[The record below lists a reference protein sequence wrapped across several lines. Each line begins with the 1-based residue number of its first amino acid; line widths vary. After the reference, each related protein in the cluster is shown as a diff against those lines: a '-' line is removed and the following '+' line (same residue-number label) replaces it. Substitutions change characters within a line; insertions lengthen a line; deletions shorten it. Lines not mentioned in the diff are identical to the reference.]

1 MIRQTTQNLIT
12 ALYPRLSHEDELQGE
27 SNSISNQKRIL
38 ESYAKQNGYTNLQ
51 WYTDDGYSGA
61 NFQRPGF
68 QAMLAD
74 IEAGKV
80 GTVIV
85 KDMSRLGRNYLQVG
99 MYTDMIFPQ
108 RGVRFIA
115 INDGVDSAQGD
126 NDFAPL
132 RNIFN
137 EWMVRD
143 TSKKIK
149 AVFRSK
155 GMSGKPIT
163 SQPVY
168 GYLKGEDGRF
178 IVDEEAAP
186 VVKQIFS
193 LCLAGNGPTKIARIL
208 TEQQIPTP
216 GTLEYRRTGST
227 RRYYPDYP
235 YKWATNTIVHILE
248 RKEYLGHTVN
258 FKTEKVSYKVKSSVE
273 NPEEKQV
280 IFENTHEPIID
291 LATWERVQELRKQ
304 RKRPNRYD
312 EVGLFSGLL
321 FCADCGSVLYQQRY
335 ENKTRKQDCYI
346 CGNYKKRTHDCT
358 AHFIR
363 TDLLTAG
370 VTANLRKVTSYAAK
384 HEKQFMKLLIEQNED
399 GGKRRNAAKRK
410 ELDAAE
416 KRIAELS
423 AIFKRLY
430 EDSVTGR
437 ISDERFAELSADYEA
452 EQKQVKSRAA
462 ELQAE
467 LAKAQEATVN
477 AEKFMKVVRKYTSF
491 EELPD
496 RNGKIFYTS
505 ITSLSH
511 ISKGSG
517 QLFVVVL
524 RVFGLVL
531 PQPAQQTLGVGV
543 GQTAGVGQ
551 GAYHPAQVTAVQ
563 RLQVD
568 TAHRAAISQAA
579 HQRGVQVFV
588 ALLFGA
594 DKVLFLQ
601 PKQEIQQRRVGPTA
615 LGWQVGCDLPPRG
628 GLLAGPKGDHDLL
641 FTTG

>member
-1 MIRQTTQNLIT
+1 MLRQTNQQPIT

-38 ESYAKQNGYTNLQ
+38 ETYAKQNGFSNLR

-99 MYTDMIFPQ
+99 MYTEMIFPQ
-108 RGVRFIA
+108 KGVRFIA

-137 EWMVRD
+137 EWLVRD

-149 AVFRSK
+149 AVKRSK

-163 SQPVY
+163 SKPVY
-168 GYLKGEDGRF
+168 GYLMDENENF
-178 IVDEEAAP
+178 IIDEEAAP
-186 VVKQIFS
+186 VVKQIYN
-193 LCLAGNGPTKIARIL
+193 LCLAGNGPTKIARML

-227 RRYYPDYP
+227 RRYHPGYEC
-235 YKWATNTIVHILE
+235 KWATNTVVHLLE
-248 RKEYLGHTVN
+248 NREYTGCLVN
-258 FKTEKVSYKVKSSVE
+258 FKTEKPSYKLKHSIE
-273 NPEEKQV
+273 NPPEKQAV
-280 IFENTHEPIID
+280 FENHHEPIID
-291 LATWERVQELRKQ
+291 RETWERVQELRKQ

-312 EVGLFSGLL
+312 EVGLFSGIL
-321 FCADCGSVLYQQRY
+321 FCADCGSVMYQQRY
-335 ENKTRKQDCYI
+335 QTDKRKQDCYI
-346 CGNYKKRTHDCT
+346 CGSYKKRTADCT

-370 VTANLRKVTSYAAK
+370 VLSNLRKVTSYAAK
-384 HEKQFMKLLIEQNED
+384 HEARFMKLLIEQNED
-399 GGKRRNAAKRK
+399 GDRRRNAAKKK
-410 ELDAAE
+410 ELEAAE

-437 ISDERFAELSADYEA
+437 ISDERFTELSADYEA
-452 EQKQVKSRAA
+452 EQKELKERAA
-462 ELQAE
+462 RLREELS
-467 LAKAQEATVN
+467 KAQEATAN
-477 AEKFMKVVRKYTSF
+477 AEKFMNVVRRHTTIEELTPTLLREFVEKIVVHESVALDGKRRGKLRRQEIEIYYSF
-491 EELPD
+491 VGKVELPD
-496 RNGKIFYTS
+496 T
-505 ITSLSH
+505 
-511 ISKGSG
+511 
-517 QLFVVVL
+517 
-524 RVFGLVL
+524 
-531 PQPAQQTLGVGV
+531 
-543 GQTAGVGQ
+543 
-551 GAYHPAQVTAVQ
+551 
-563 RLQVD
+563 
-568 TAHRAAISQAA
+568 
-579 HQRGVQVFV
+579 
-588 ALLFGA
+588 
-594 DKVLFLQ
+594 
-601 PKQEIQQRRVGPTA
+601 
-615 LGWQVGCDLPPRG
+615 
-628 GLLAGPKGDHDLL
+628 
-641 FTTG
+641 

>member
-1 MIRQTTQNLIT
+1 MLRQTTRNLIT

-38 ESYAKQNGYTNLQ
+38 ETYAKQNGFSNLQ

-99 MYTDMIFPQ
+99 MYTEMIFPQ
-108 RGVRFIA
+108 KGVRFIA

-137 EWMVRD
+137 EWLVRD

-149 AVFRSK
+149 AVKRSK

-163 SQPVY
+163 SKPVY
-168 GYLKGEDGRF
+168 GYLMDEDENF
-178 IVDEEAAP
+178 IIDEEAAP
-186 VVKQIFS
+186 VVKQIYNF
-193 LCLAGNGPTKIARIL
+193 CLAGNGPTKIARML

-227 RRYYPDYP
+227 RRYHPGYEC
-235 YKWATNTIVHILE
+235 KWATNTVVHLLE
-248 RKEYLGHTVN
+248 NREYTGCLVN
-258 FKTEKVSYKVKSSVE
+258 FKTEKPSYKLKHSIE
-273 NPEEKQV
+273 NPPEKQAV
-280 IFENTHEPIID
+280 FENHHEPIID
-291 LATWERVQELRKQ
+291 RETWERVQELRKQ

-312 EVGLFSGLL
+312 EVGLFSGIL
-321 FCADCGSVLYQQRY
+321 FCADCGSVMYQQRY
-335 ENKTRKQDCYI
+335 QTDKRKQDCYI
-346 CGNYKKRTHDCT
+346 CGSYKKRTADCT

-370 VTANLRKVTSYAAK
+370 VLSNLRKVTSYAAK
-384 HEKQFMKLLIEQNED
+384 HEARFMKLLIEQNED
-399 GGKRRNAAKRK
+399 GDRRRNAAKKK
-410 ELDAAE
+410 ELEAAE

-437 ISDERFAELSADYEA
+437 ISDERFTELSADYEA
-452 EQKQVKSRAA
+452 EQKELKERAA
-462 ELQAE
+462 RLREELS
-467 LAKAQEATVN
+467 KAQEATAN
-477 AEKFMKVVRKYTSF
+477 AEKFMNVVRRHTTIEELTPTLLREFVEKIVVHESVALDGKRRGKLRRQEIEIYYSF
-491 EELPD
+491 VGKVELPD
-496 RNGKIFYTS
+496 T
-505 ITSLSH
+505 
-511 ISKGSG
+511 
-517 QLFVVVL
+517 
-524 RVFGLVL
+524 
-531 PQPAQQTLGVGV
+531 
-543 GQTAGVGQ
+543 
-551 GAYHPAQVTAVQ
+551 
-563 RLQVD
+563 
-568 TAHRAAISQAA
+568 
-579 HQRGVQVFV
+579 
-588 ALLFGA
+588 
-594 DKVLFLQ
+594 
-601 PKQEIQQRRVGPTA
+601 
-615 LGWQVGCDLPPRG
+615 
-628 GLLAGPKGDHDLL
+628 
-641 FTTG
+641 

>member
-1 MIRQTTQNLIT
+1 MLRQTTQQLIT

-38 ESYAKQNGYTNLQ
+38 ETYAKQNGFSNLR

-99 MYTDMIFPQ
+99 MYTEMIFPQ
-108 RGVRFIA
+108 KGVRFIA

-137 EWMVRD
+137 EWLVRD

-149 AVFRSK
+149 AVKRSK

-163 SQPVY
+163 SKPVY
-168 GYLKGEDGRF
+168 GYLMDEDENF
-178 IVDEEAAP
+178 IIDEEAAP
-186 VVKQIFS
+186 VVKQIYN
-193 LCLAGNGPTKIARIL
+193 LCLAGNGPTKIARML

-227 RRYYPDYP
+227 RRYHPGYEC
-235 YKWATNTIVHILE
+235 KWATNTVVHILE
-248 RKEYLGHTVN
+248 NREYTGCLVN
-258 FKTEKVSYKVKSSVE
+258 FKTEKLSYKVKHSVE
-273 NPEEKQV
+273 NSPEKQV
-280 IFENTHEPIID
+280 IFENHHEPIID
-291 LATWERVQELRKQ
+291 TQTWERVQELRKQ

-312 EVGLFSGLL
+312 EVGLFSGIL
-321 FCADCGSVLYQQRY
+321 FCADCGSVMYQQRY
-335 ENKTRKQDCYI
+335 QTDKRKQDCYI
-346 CGNYKKRTHDCT
+346 CGSYKKRTADCT

-370 VTANLRKVTSYAAK
+370 VLSNLRKVTSYAAK
-384 HEKQFMKLLIEQNED
+384 HEARFMKLLIEQNED
-399 GGKRRNAAKRK
+399 GDRRRNAAKKK
-410 ELDAAE
+410 ELEAAE

-437 ISDERFAELSADYEA
+437 ISDERFTELSADYEA
-452 EQKQVKSRAA
+452 EQKELKERAA
-462 ELQAE
+462 RLREELS
-467 LAKAQEATVN
+467 KAQEATAN
-477 AEKFMKVVRKYTSF
+477 AEKFMNVVRRHTTIEELTPTLLREFVEKIVVHESVALDGKRRGKLRRQEIEIYYSF
-491 EELPD
+491 VGKVELPD
-496 RNGKIFYTS
+496 T
-505 ITSLSH
+505 
-511 ISKGSG
+511 
-517 QLFVVVL
+517 
-524 RVFGLVL
+524 
-531 PQPAQQTLGVGV
+531 
-543 GQTAGVGQ
+543 
-551 GAYHPAQVTAVQ
+551 
-563 RLQVD
+563 
-568 TAHRAAISQAA
+568 
-579 HQRGVQVFV
+579 
-588 ALLFGA
+588 
-594 DKVLFLQ
+594 
-601 PKQEIQQRRVGPTA
+601 
-615 LGWQVGCDLPPRG
+615 
-628 GLLAGPKGDHDLL
+628 
-641 FTTG
+641 